1 MIPLFIFTQFALA
14 DSLYNH
20 NHYDLAY
27 IEYERV
33 FFFYPELKNEPQK
46 RVQYA
51 ISLFHADQYKGIR
64 EFHNIL
70 QEKPDLA
77 HELKVDI
84 GCCYLDSGYFHDASG
99 LFIQTNEKRLLG
111 YTFLSDHRL
120 YSARD
125 VFNSINDSAIVNE
138 INAFLKIPKKSQS
151 TATLLSMI
159 CPGTG
164 EIYGGNT
171 KLGIQDFL
179 LNLGSG
185 LLIYNA
191 MRKKKY
197 IDAVL
202 IFSLIFNRFYIGSIH
217 NARESVIKSNEKS
230 REIWFE
236 QMKDKYFNDLNEQN
250 LGK

>member
-1 MIPLFIFTQFALA
+1 MLIPFLLFAQFSLA
-14 DSLYNH
+14 DSLYAH
-20 NHYDLAY
+20 HYYDLAY

-33 FFFYPELKNEPQK
+33 FFFYPALRDSPQK

-51 ISLFHADQYKGIR
+51 TSLFHSDQYRGIK

-70 QEKPDLA
+70 QKKPDPVP
-77 HELKVDI
+77 ELKIDI
-84 GCCYLDSGYFHDASG
+84 ARCYLDSGYLHEASE

-111 YTFLSDHRL
+111 YAFLVDNRL

-125 VFNSINDSAIVNE
+125 VFDSSGDSVIVDKINTYLE
-138 INAFLKIPKKSQS
+138 MPKKSPR
-151 TATLLSMI
+151 TAAFLSLL

-164 EIYGGNT
+164 EIYGGNA

-185 LLIYNA
+185 YLIYHA
-191 MRKKKY
+191 MKQKKY

-202 IFSLIFNRFYIGSIH
+202 IFSLLFNRFYIGSIN
-217 NARESVIKSNEKS
+217 NAQESAHKTNEKS
-230 REIWFE
+230 RKIWLE
-236 QMKDKYFNDLNEQN
+236 QLKKQHFNDLN
-250 LGK
+250 